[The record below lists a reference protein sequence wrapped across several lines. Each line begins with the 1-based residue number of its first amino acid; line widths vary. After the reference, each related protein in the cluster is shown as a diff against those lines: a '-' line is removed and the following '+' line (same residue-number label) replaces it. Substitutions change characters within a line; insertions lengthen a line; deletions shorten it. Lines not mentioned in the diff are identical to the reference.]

1 MTPGPG
7 FDLAAALPFAVPG
20 PTNTLVAIGSA
31 RHRRAARA
39 GRHGAGQLRRGDRG
53 LDRTRRT
60 RHGLIFIHVAA
71 MPLRRMVECASVALG
86 RATGSPMPRTQ
97 ARLQRQSAKIPDRS
111 SHAEQRRANENAR
124 AGPNELL
131 KYP

>member
-31 RHRRAARA
+31 RAGALPALAGAAPV
-39 GRHGAGQLRRGDRG
+39 G
-53 LDRTRRT
+53 
-60 RHGLIFIHVAA
+60 FVAA
-71 MPLRRMVECASVALG
+71 VAALIG
-86 RATGSPMPRTQ
+86 LAGP
-97 ARLQRQSAKIPDRS
+97 
-111 SHAEQRRANENAR
+111 AR